1 MNQPPE
7 TEPKTACPSNDDQN
21 NWLCKVKLLLERSVL
36 ACHQIIDF
44 NEGLISISTE
54 QHSADKQLRFNMLP
68 TEMIVAMH
76 NLRVGVE
83 EALLSLAAIGLPTDL
98 REKVRDIFIEKK
110 EENESTDL
118 ELLFQRVVEEGGPE
132 GFLPAAKVQVP
143 SDIDVR
149 IEEYQGTLVF
159 LKEMTSKYQ
168 KYDFKNVPKTMSGV
182 CCKGDKIKNN
192 SITIENYGESCS
204 HLQKPQ
210 SASDTGIDSEE
221 LMKYQK
227 MCAELIEDANAI
239 YGQFSAVG
247 LIYLAA
253 IQE

>member
-1 MNQPPE
+1 MNQPAE
-7 TEPKTACPSNDDQN
+7 TEPKTTCPSSEDQN
-21 NWLCKVKLLLERSVL
+21 SWLYKVKLLLERSVL

-44 NEGLISISTE
+44 NKGLISTE
-54 QHSADKQLRFNMLP
+54 QHSADKLFRFNMLP

-76 NLRVGVE
+76 NLRVGIE
-83 EALLSLAAIGLPTDL
+83 EALLSLAAVGLPPDL

-110 EENESTDL
+110 EGESTDL
-118 ELLFQRVVEEGGPE
+118 ELLFQRVVREGGPE
-132 GFLPAAKVQVP
+132 GFLTAAKVQVP
-143 SDIDVR
+143 LDIGVR
-149 IEEYQGTLVF
+149 NEEYQGSLDF

-168 KYDFKNVPKTMSGV
+168 KYDFKNVPKAMSGV
-182 CCKGDKIKNN
+182 CWKGNN
-192 SITIENYGESCS
+192 ISNPFINTGNHSASCS
-204 HLQKPQ
+204 HLQNPQ
-210 SASDTGIDSEE
+210 SASDAGIDPDE

-247 LIYLAA
+247 SIYLAA

>member
-7 TEPKTACPSNDDQN
+7 TEPKTACPSSDDQN
-21 NWLCKVKLLLERSVL
+21 SWLYKVKLLLERSVL

-44 NEGLISISTE
+44 NKGLISTE
-54 QHSADKQLRFNMLP
+54 QLSANKQYRFNMLP
-68 TEMIVAMH
+68 TEMIIAMH
-76 NLRVGVE
+76 NLRVGIE
-83 EALLSLAAIGLPTDL
+83 EALLSLAVVGLPTDL
-98 REKVRDIFIEKK
+98 REKVKDIFIEKK
-110 EENESTDL
+110 EEDESTDL

-143 SDIDVR
+143 SDIGVKT
-149 IEEYQGTLVF
+149 EEYQGTLDF

-168 KYDFKNVPKTMSGV
+168 KYDFKNVPKAMSGI
-182 CCKGDKIKNN
+182 CWKGNKISNPFTN
-192 SITIENYGESCS
+192 TENHGESCS
-204 HLQKPQ
+204 HLQNQQ
-210 SASDTGIDSEE
+210 SASDAGIDPEE

-239 YGQFSAVG
+239 YGQFNAVG
-247 LIYLAA
+247 SIYLAA